1 MAHTSAQALSRRRG
15 VSLVEA
21 LVALVVMSIGML
33 ALVGVQSTMRL
44 NSDLAKQRTEAT
56 RIASEEIE
64 RLRSYTA
71 MAAVPDTPGV
81 SYDEIVSR
89 VVEAYQPP
97 DSIGNTS
104 YRVERN
110 VADDRN
116 SKQKVVSVIVRWTDR
131 TNQAQSV
138 TMDSAISATDPVL
151 SAMLIVPHRDSATSQ
166 RNGRHM
172 WVPPGAVDQGNGTSS
187 FHPPGSP
194 VGVQW
199 IFNNLSGEMTVNGVR
214 ASRVQGVIRFD
225 LTATPSTGPP
235 YGLIPPLQ
243 PGQVNVLLL
252 NDATRTNVL
261 SEICYPYAW
270 DPAANPQDSCDAN
283 GVCYNCAITPADA
296 TGWGGQLNVAPLFS
310 PDPVEVNICRYTSK
324 DSDYVP
330 NVDHPKVYCGVRE
343 LRDGE
348 QWQRDI
354 CSKSRVKGKSS
365 LLNQNF
371 LVIRSDAVCPSSASA
386 FTRQHQPTP

>member
-1 MAHTSAQALSRRRG
+1 MATPLQGFKRICG

-21 LVALVVMSIGML
+21 LVALAVMSIGML

-64 RLRSYTA
+64 RLRSFTTMTA
-71 MAAVPDTPGV
+71 IPGTPGA

-89 VVEAYQPP
+89 VVDGYQPP
-97 DSIGNTS
+97 DGIGNTT
-104 YRVERN
+104 YRVLRN
-110 VADDRN
+110 VVDNAD
-116 SKQKVVSVIVRWTDR
+116 SAQKVVTVQVQWTDR
-131 TNQAQSV
+131 TNQAQTV
-138 TMDSAISATDPVL
+138 TLDSAISATDPTL
-151 SAMLIVPHRDSATSQ
+151 GALLMVPHRDSATSQ

-172 WVPPGAVDQGNGTSS
+172 SVPPSAVDQGDGTSS

-194 VGVQW
+194 DGLQW

-214 ASRVQGVIRFD
+214 ASRVQGMVRFD
-225 LTATPSTGPP
+225 LTATPGAGPP
-235 YGLIPPLQ
+235 YGLIPALQ
-243 PGQVNVLLL
+243 PGLVKLLLL
-252 NDATRTNVL
+252 NDATQTNVL
-261 SEICYPYAW
+261 TETCYPYLL
-270 DPAANPQDSCDAN
+270 DPAASPQASCDAN

-310 PDPVEVNICRYTSK
+310 PVPVDVKICRYTSK
-324 DSDYVP
+324 DSDFVP
-330 NVDHPKVYCGVRE
+330 NVDHPKVYCGVRA

-354 CSKSRVKGKSS
+354 CSKNRVNGKSS

-371 LVIRSDAVCPSSASA
+371 LVIRSDAACPSSASA
-386 FTRQHQPTP
+386 LTRQHQPNP